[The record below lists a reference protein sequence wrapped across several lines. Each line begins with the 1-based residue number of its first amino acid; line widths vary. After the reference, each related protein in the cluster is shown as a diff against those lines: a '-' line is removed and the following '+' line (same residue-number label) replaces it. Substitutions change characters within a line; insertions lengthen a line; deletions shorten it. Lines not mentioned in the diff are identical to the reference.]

1 MDLLLTKM
9 ERDLYKLSAEY
20 CSKKGYSI
28 DDKTIHRIVEDE
40 MDEVDFDFTKK
51 NKCIER
57 IDKIG
62 EDECCCA
69 RILNDKYA
77 RRCSHKRTEGRYCGK
92 HNQMIKYTGKLRF
105 GDIDEPKPEYNEKG
119 EKLFWYDEID
129 DPCKHLDVVLKLHMK
144 KTIVGIKINE
154 KL

>member
-57 IDKIG
+57 IDKMD

-69 RILNDKYA
+69 RIWNDKYA

-92 HNQMIKYTGKLRF
+92 HQGKLRF

>member
-9 ERDLYKLSAEY
+9 ERDLYKLSVEY

-51 NKCIER
+51 NKCIDY

-69 RILNDKYA
+69 RIWNKKYA

-144 KTIVGIKINE
+144 KTIVGIKLNE

>member
-40 MDEVDFDFTKK
+40 MDEVDFDFTKE
-51 NKCIER
+51 NNYTER
-57 IDKIG
+57 KKKLKP
-62 EDECCCA
+62 EECCCA
-69 RILNDKYA
+69 RMWND
-77 RRCSHKRTEGRYCGK
+77 RFGGRCLYKRVEGRYCGK

-119 EKLFWYDEID
+119 EKLFWYDEVSE
-129 DPCKHLDVVLKLHMK
+129 PCDCLNVVLKLHMK
-144 KTIVGIKINE
+144 KTIVGIKTNE

>member
-9 ERDLYKLSAEY
+9 ERDLYKLSVEY

-69 RILNDKYA
+69 RIWNDKYA

-92 HNQMIKYTGKLRF
+92 HQGKLRF
-105 GDIDEPKPEYNEKG
+105 GDIDDPKPEYNEKG
-119 EKLFWYDEID
+119 EKLRWYDEID

>member
-51 NKCIER
+51 NKCI
-57 IDKIG
+57 DTK
-62 EDECCCA
+62 
-69 RILNDKYA
+69 
-77 RRCSHKRTEGRYCGK
+77 
-92 HNQMIKYTGKLRF
+92 Q
-105 GDIDEPKPEYNEKG
+105 
-119 EKLFWYDEID
+119 
-129 DPCKHLDVVLKLHMK
+129 
-144 KTIVGIKINE
+144 
-154 KL
+154 

>member
-69 RILNDKYA
+69 RIWNDKYA

-119 EKLFWYDEID
+119 EKLCWYEEVPN
-129 DPCKHLDVVLKLHMK
+129 PCDCLNVVLKLHMK

>member
-9 ERDLYKLSAEY
+9 ERDLYKLSVEY

-57 IDKIG
+57 IDKMD

-69 RILNDKYA
+69 RIWNKKYA

-92 HNQMIKYTGKLRF
+92 HQGKLRF

-119 EKLFWYDEID
+119 EKLFWYDEVPN
-129 DPCKHLDVVLKLHMK
+129 PCDCLNVVLKLHMK

>member
-51 NKCIER
+51 NKCKDY

-69 RILNDKYA
+69 RIWNDKYA

-92 HNQMIKYTGKLRF
+92 HQGKLRF

-129 DPCKHLDVVLKLHMK
+129 DPCN
-144 KTIVGIKINE
+144 I
-154 KL
+154 

>member
-69 RILNDKYA
+69 RIWNDKYA

-119 EKLFWYDEID
+119 EKLFWYDEVSE
-129 DPCKHLDVVLKLHMK
+129 PCDCLHIVLKSHMK
-144 KTIVGIKINE
+144 KTIVGIKTNE
-154 KL
+154 NL

>member
-57 IDKIG
+57 IDKMG

-69 RILNDKYA
+69 RIWNDKYA

-92 HNQMIKYTGKLRF
+92 HQGKLRF

-119 EKLFWYDEID
+119 EKLRWYDEID

>member
-57 IDKIG
+57 IDKMG

-69 RILNDKYA
+69 RIWNDKYA

-92 HNQMIKYTGKLRF
+92 HQGKLRF

-119 EKLFWYDEID
+119 EKLCWYDEID

>member
-69 RILNDKYA
+69 RIWNDKYA

-119 EKLFWYDEID
+119 EKLRWYNEID